1 MISMKKT
8 NSKKQKAQ
16 AFHQPFQAIRSHVQI
31 KKSPPDSP
39 PKTCTPKPTP
49 PIATDEEALFAQA
62 MSQVVPLADRHGT
75 APPPAPRVPQVV
87 NDDAEALA
95 RLSELVSGNGEWDIA
110 DTDEFIEGAAPG
122 VNKGLLATLR
132 QGDYAVQGH
141 IDLHG
146 KTKPEAKEA
155 VERFL
160 TQARKEGKRCVLI
173 IHGRGL
179 NSKDNI
185 PVLKESLK
193 TWLCRGAIGRSVLA
207 FSTARVHD
215 GGLGA
220 LYVLLRKN

>member
-1 MISMKKT
+1 MKKT
-8 NSKKQKAQ
+8 NSKKQKAG
-16 AFHQPFQAIRSHVQI
+16 AFNQPFQAIRSQIQI
-31 KKSPPDSP
+31 KKSPPNLP
-39 PKTCTPKPTP
+39 PTTHVPKPTP
-49 PIATDEEALFAQA
+49 PVATDEESLFAQA
-62 MSQVVPLADRHGT
+62 MAQVVPFAERQET
-75 APPPAPRVPQVV
+75 PFPTPKVRQVV
-87 NDDAEALA
+87 SEDAEALA
-95 RLSELVSGNGEWDIA
+95 RLSDLVSGNGDWDIA

-122 VNKGLLATLR
+122 VNQGLLATLR
-132 QGDYAVQGH
+132 RGDYAIQGH

-160 TQARKEGKRCVLI
+160 IQARKEGKRCVLI